1 MKAYASEDML
11 LPLKNEL
18 LPLHKIFMT
27 YLQGKT
33 FFKTV
38 VNACLMTIYQTQH
51 VKEFSIN
58 INKKDF
64 EWIDDLPD
72 HPWDI
77 SNQKQSKQ
85 GESDW
90 LERGWPKN
98 LSGNV
103 MQ

>member
-18 LPLHKIFMT
+18 LPLHKISMT

-58 INKKDF
+58 INRKDF
-64 EWIDDLPD
+64 E
-72 HPWDI
+72 
-77 SNQKQSKQ
+77 
-85 GESDW
+85 
-90 LERGWPKN
+90 
-98 LSGNV
+98 
-103 MQ
+103 